1 MEWRTRENYDDWE
14 LATTRF
20 QLYANYWVGRWV
32 CVRWDN
38 RLLSSLHVFG
48 ISANGN
54 QTTATNYR
62 SFVDICSH
70 LTYSWVSFDGKDADD
85 RDDDDDDDNEKTN
98 QKNS

>member
-20 QLYANYWVGRWV
+20 QLFVTIGWIGECVYVF
-32 CVRWDN
+32 VRWDN

-54 QTTATNYR
+54 QTTATNYC
-62 SFVDICSH
+62 SSVDICSH
-70 LTYSWVSFDGKDADD
+70 LTYCWVLFDGKDADD
-85 RDDDDDDDNEKTN
+85 HDDEDN
-98 QKNS
+98 